1 MLELTTTKERI
12 NALHHYVQVELETLG
27 KWTNSK
33 GKRPRRRFWKEAD
46 DPKIWIIS
54 DSEYSEKELQKHF
67 QTLEETE
74 VVFHPFVI
82 LHEVYGTRNDYVSK
96 ELNVVM
102 SYAQQNSMAVITL
115 IRERLYVISHPDV
128 DSFIFLIQCKFPD
141 IKFVWS
147 DLV

>member
-12 NALHHYVQVELETLG
+12 NTLHHYVQVELETLG

-33 GKRPRRRFWKEAD
+33 GKRPRRRFWKDAD

-67 QTLEETE
+67 ETLEETE

-82 LHEVYGTRNDYVSK
+82 LHENYRKLDNGVSK
-96 ELNVVM
+96 ELNDFM
-102 SYAQQNSMAVITL
+102 NYA
-115 IRERLYVISHPDV
+115 
-128 DSFIFLIQCKFPD
+128 
-141 IKFVWS
+141 
-147 DLV
+147 